1 MKSFEKI
8 YEKVKN
14 TLSEKRFY
22 HSVCVMN
29 RAIEYAKIYGED
41 EEKAKLAGLVHDI
54 AKEVPKEKR
63 VENAE
68 KLGVNLDDIE
78 KNNTGLIHAK
88 AGAKIAE
95 TEFGLDKEICDAIAY
110 HTTGKENM
118 TTLQKII
125 YLADF
130 TGIDRKF
137 DDLDYLYKLCKED
150 LDKAMLYSLRK
161 TILEK
166 VDEEK
171 IMHLDTVKAYNYYL
185 KNS

>member
-1 MKSFEKI
+1 MKSFEEI
-8 YEKVKN
+8 YKVVEN
-14 TLSEKRFY
+14 TLSERRFY

-29 RAIEYAKIYGED
+29 RAVEYAQIYGID
-41 EEKAKLAGLVHDI
+41 VEKAKLAGLVHDI
-54 AKEVPKEKR
+54 AKEVPKEMCI
-63 VENAE
+63 ENAE
-68 KLGVNLDDIE
+68 KLGVKLDEVE
-78 KNNTGLIHAK
+78 KINPALIHAK

-95 TEFGLDKEICDAIAY
+95 VEFGLDKEICDAIAY

-137 DDLDYLYKLCKED
+137 DDLDYLYNLCKEN

-166 VDEEK
+166 VDENK